1 MGYLSTASE
10 NVLGPEHASV
20 TTSLNDLA
28 LLYNNQGRY
37 ADAEPLYQ
45 RALTISEKALGPGHP
60 HVTGSLNN
68 LADVYRAH
76 GQSRREFHP

>member
-20 TTSLNDLA
+20 TTSLNLA
-28 LLYNNQGRY
+28 LLYDNQGRY
-37 ADAEPLYQ
+37 ADAEPFYQ

-60 HVTGSLNN
+60 HVAGSLND

-76 GQSRREFHP
+76 GRSRREFHP